1 MILLQLSAG
10 QGPVECCKAVG
21 LALKTIE
28 KQCREKGIKLDIVET
43 VATKEQ
49 DCFKSVLL
57 QVGSGQLD
65 STTAYSKKSYSEKE
79 SQVKQLA
86 QLWQGAMLWVCQSE
100 YRPKHKRKN
109 WFFSGQVYVID
120 ESKLDNSVTFQTCRA
135 SGAGGQHVNT
145 TDSAVR
151 ATHTE
156 TGISVR
162 VESERSQHANKRLA
176 RALLFQKLEA
186 TKLDTMTQQEKA
198 RWQQH
203 WEVER
208 GNPVKIFNGKKF
220 ILSQERSVNKG
231 GLI

>member
-43 VATKEQ
+43 IASKER
-49 DCFKSVLL
+49 DCFKSALL
-57 QVGSGQLD
+57 QFDSEHLD
-65 STTAYSKKSYSEKE
+65 STKGGST
-79 SQVKQLA
+79 KQLA
-86 QLWQGAMLWVCQSE
+86 ESWQGAMLWVCQSPFSPDKKG
-100 YRPKHKRKN
+100 PKRKRKN
-109 WFFSGQVYVID
+109 WFFSGQMYEIN
-120 ESKLDNSVTFQTCRA
+120 ESQLDKGVTFQTCRA

-162 VESERSQHANKRLA
+162 VESERSQHANKCIA

-186 TKLDTMTQQEKA
+186 KKLEQMTQQEKA

-208 GNPVKIFNGKKF
+208 GNPVKTFKGEKF
-220 ILSQERSVNKG
+220 IPSN
-231 GLI
+231 

>member
-10 QGPVECCKAVG
+10 QGPVECSKAVG

-28 KQCREKGIKLDIVET
+28 KQCREKDIKLDIVE
-43 VATKEQ
+43 AIEMKERG
-49 DCFKSVLL
+49 CFKSALL
-57 QVGSGQLD
+57 QLD
-65 STTAYSKKSYSEKE
+65 SSKSDLAKLLAE
-79 SQVKQLA
+79 S
-86 QLWQGAMLWVCQSE
+86 WQGAMLWVCQSQF
-100 YRPKHKRKN
+100 RPKHKRKN
-109 WFFSGQVYVID
+109 WFFSGQMYEIN
-120 ESKLDNSVTFQTCRA
+120 ETQLDKGVTFQTCRA

-151 ATHTE
+151 ATHTT

-186 TKLDTMTQQEKA
+186 SKLEQMTQQEKV

-208 GNPVKIFNGKKF
+208 GNPVRTFKGEKF
-220 ILSQERSVNKG
+220 TAV
-231 GLI
+231 

>member
-10 QGPVECCKAVG
+10 QGPTECCKAVG

-28 KQCREKGIKLDIVET
+28 KQCQEKGIKLDIVET
-43 VATKEQ
+43 IELKERG
-49 DCFKSVLL
+49 CFKSALL
-57 QVGSGQLD
+57 QFD
-65 STTAYSKKSYSEKE
+65 YPKSDLAKE
-79 SQVKQLA
+79 LA
-86 QLWQGAMLWVCQSE
+86 QSWQGAMLWVCQSQH
-100 YRPKHKRKN
+100 RPKHKRKN
-109 WFFSGQVYVID
+109 WFFSGQMYEIN
-120 ESKLDNSVTFQTCRA
+120 ETQLDKGVTFQTCRA

-186 TKLDTMTQQEKA
+186 SKLEQMTQQEKA

-208 GNPVKIFNGKKF
+208 GNPVRTFKGEKF
-220 ILSQERSVNKG
+220 TPSN
-231 GLI
+231 

>member
-10 QGPVECCKAVG
+10 QGPIECSKAVG

-28 KQCREKGIKLDIVET
+28 KQCREKDIKLDIVE
-43 VATKEQ
+43 AIEMKERG
-49 DCFKSVLL
+49 CFKSALL
-57 QVGSGQLD
+57 QLD
-65 STTAYSKKSYSEKE
+65 SSKSDLAKLLAKS
-79 SQVKQLA
+79 
-86 QLWQGAMLWVCQSE
+86 WQGAMLWVCQSQF
-100 YRPKHKRKN
+100 RPKHKRKN
-109 WFFSGQVYVID
+109 WFFSGQMYEIN
-120 ESKLDNSVTFQTCRA
+120 ETQLDKGVTFQTCRA

-151 ATHTE
+151 ATHTT

-186 TKLDTMTQQEKA
+186 SKLEQMTQQEKV

-208 GNPVKIFNGKKF
+208 GNPVRTFKGEKF
-220 ILSQERSVNKG
+220 TAV
-231 GLI
+231 

>member
-21 LALKTIE
+21 LALKWIE
-28 KQCREKGIKLDIVET
+28 KQCRDKGIKLDIVET
-43 VATKEQ
+43 IATKER
-49 DCFKSVLL
+49 DCFKSALL
-57 QVGSGQLD
+57 QFDSGQLD
-65 STTAYSKKSYSEKE
+65 SKKADSEKE
-79 SQVKQLA
+79 SSAKQLA
-86 QLWQGAMLWVCQSE
+86 ESWQGAMLWVCQSTF
-100 YRPKHKRKN
+100 RPKHKRKN
-109 WFFSGQVYVID
+109 WFFSGEMYEVNDTQ
-120 ESKLDNSVTFQTCRA
+120 LDKGVTFQACRA

-186 TKLDTMTQQEKA
+186 TKLEQMTQQEKA

-203 WEVER
+203 WELVR
-208 GNPVKIFNGKKF
+208 GNPVRTFKGEKF
-220 ILSQERSVNKG
+220 VLVG
-231 GLI
+231 

>member
-10 QGPVECCKAVG
+10 QGPVECSKAVG

-28 KQCREKGIKLDIVET
+28 KQCREKGIKFDIVE
-43 VATKEQ
+43 AIEMKERG
-49 DCFKSVLL
+49 CFKSALL
-57 QVGSGQLD
+57 QLD
-65 STTAYSKKSYSEKE
+65 STKGDSA
-79 SQVKQLA
+79 KQLA
-86 QLWQGAMLWVCQSE
+86 ESWQGAMLWVCQSQ

-109 WFFSGQVYVID
+109 WFFSGQMYEIN
-120 ESKLDNSVTFQTCRA
+120 ETQLDKGVTFQTCRA

-151 ATHTE
+151 ATHTT

-162 VESERSQHANKRLA
+162 VESERSQHANKRMA
-176 RALLFQKLEA
+176 RALLFQKLETA
-186 TKLDTMTQQEKA
+186 KLEQMTQQEKA

-208 GNPVKIFNGKKF
+208 GNPVKTFKGEKF
-220 ILSQERSVNKG
+220 VLVN
-231 GLI
+231 

>member
-1 MILLQLSAG
+1 MILLQLTAG

-43 VATKEQ
+43 IATKER
-49 DCFKSVLL
+49 DCFKSALL
-57 QVGSGQLD
+57 QLD
-65 STTAYSKKSYSEKE
+65 SKKDDSAKKIAE
-79 SQVKQLA
+79 S
-86 QLWQGAMLWVCQSE
+86 WQGAMLWVCQSQF
-100 YRPKHKRKN
+100 RPKHKRKN
-109 WFFSGQVYVID
+109 WFFSGQMYEVND
-120 ESKLDNSVTFQTCRA
+120 TQLDKGVTFQACRA

-186 TKLDTMTQQEKA
+186 TKLEQMTQQEKA

-208 GNPVKIFNGKKF
+208 GNPVKTFKGEKF
-220 ILSQERSVNKG
+220 TLSS
-231 GLI
+231 

>member
-21 LALKTIE
+21 LALKAIE

-43 VATKEQ
+43 IATKER
-49 DCFKSVLL
+49 DCFKSALL
-57 QVGSGQLD
+57 QLD
-65 STTAYSKKSYSEKE
+65 SKDDNSAKKIAE
-79 SQVKQLA
+79 S
-86 QLWQGAMLWVCQSE
+86 WQGAMLWVYQSQF
-100 YRPKHKRKN
+100 RPKHKRKN
-109 WFFSGQVYVID
+109 WFFSGQMYEVND
-120 ESKLDNSVTFQTCRA
+120 TQLDKEVTFQACRA

-186 TKLDTMTQQEKA
+186 TKLEQMTQQEKA

-208 GNPVKIFNGKKF
+208 GNPVKTFKGEKF
-220 ILSQERSVNKG
+220 TLSS
-231 GLI
+231 

>member
-43 VATKEQ
+43 IASKER
-49 DCFKSVLL
+49 DCFKSALL
-57 QVGSGQLD
+57 QLD
-65 STTAYSKKSYSEKE
+65 SKKTDSGKE
-79 SQVKQLA
+79 SSAKQLA
-86 QLWQGAMLWVCQSE
+86 ESWQGAMLWVCQSQ

-109 WFFSGQVYVID
+109 WFFSGQMYEVND
-120 ESKLDNSVTFQTCRA
+120 TQLDKGVTFQACRA

-186 TKLDTMTQQEKA
+186 TKLEQMSQQEKA

-208 GNPVKIFNGKKF
+208 GNPVKTFKGEKF
-220 ILSQERSVNKG
+220 TLPS
-231 GLI
+231 

>member
-10 QGPVECCKAVG
+10 QGPVECCQAVG

-28 KQCREKGIKLDIVET
+28 KKCRERGIKFDIVE
-43 VATKEQ
+43 AIEMKERG
-49 DCFKSVLL
+49 CFKSVLL
-57 QVGSGQLD
+57 QFNS
-65 STTAYSKKSYSEKE
+65 SKSDLAKE
-79 SQVKQLA
+79 LA
-86 QLWQGAMLWVCQSE
+86 QSWQGAMLWVCQSRH
-100 YRPKHKRKN
+100 RPKHKRKN
-109 WFFSGQVYVID
+109 WFFSAQMYEVND
-120 ESKLDNSVTFQTCRA
+120 TQLDKGVTFQTCRA

-162 VESERSQHANKRLA
+162 VENERSQHANKRLA

-186 TKLDTMTQQEKA
+186 TKLEQMTQQEKA

-208 GNPVKIFNGKKF
+208 GNPVKTFKGEKF
-220 ILSQERSVNKG
+220 IPSN
-231 GLI
+231 

>member
-10 QGPVECCKAVG
+10 QGPIECCKAVS
-21 LALKTIE
+21 LALKMIK
-28 KQCREKGIKLDIVET
+28 KQCLAQSIELEIVEAIS
-43 VATKEQ
+43 ATER
-49 DCFKSVLL
+49 DCLKSVLL
-57 QVGSGQLD
+57 QLD
-65 STTAYSKKSYSEKE
+65 STVDSAA
-79 SQVKQLA
+79 KQLA
-86 QLWQGAMLWVCQSE
+86 QSWQGTMLWVCQSQ

-109 WFFSGQVYVID
+109 WFFSAQLYDID
-120 ESKLDNSVTFQTCRA
+120 ESKLEQGVTFQTCRA

-151 ATHTE
+151 ATHTA

-176 RALLFQKLEA
+176 RVLLFQKLEQLA
-186 TKLDTMTQQEKA
+186 LDKMTQQETA

-208 GNPVKIFNGKKF
+208 GNPVKTFIGEKF
-220 ILSQERSVNKG
+220 TLKHECSVNEG
-231 GLI
+231 T